1 MNDNRIYADVP
12 APASPG
18 APQNTQP
25 PVYPVSAP
33 AEPYRFTPPKPREA
47 VPAVPLDG
55 GIALACYAAG
65 WCFLRLVWPGYLG
78 LGMLLFT
85 AAFAGMAL
93 FYRHGAGQPV
103 PRGSYGWLLMMLLS
117 AGSFVVLDNGLLSWL
132 NLLFLMVAAVYWVAA
147 LFGTRME
154 GQLGERLG
162 VDLANHL
169 FVVPFQNF
177 GCFAAVLR
185 STLSRTRLGKNV
197 GIGLLSLLCSFTLL
211 WFVCRELSAVTAG
224 FGVAL
229 EQLGQLVSIRSIFSA
244 TTLLAVPTACYLFGL
259 LYGCR
264 RRRYTGTFTQEGLEA
279 AARRQEDFTGSF
291 VHELKTPL
299 TSIIGYADMLRSR
312 SLDEDRRFKAASY
325 IFSEGKRL
333 ENLSLAL
340 MSLLLVGHS
349 AADARPVNMRRL
361 CQEAGRICQPAMHA
375 KGLTLSVRAEEGL
388 LRGDAALL
396 QTLLQNLLD
405 NARKAAD
412 SGQVVLSGKSTEG
425 GYRVTVADQGRGIP
439 EGELNKITEPF
450 YMVDKSRSRAE
461 GGAGLGLA
469 LCKKIAA
476 LHGGELRFESREGRG
491 TTVTVELG
499 GVADA
504 Q

>member
-1 MNDNRIYADVP
+1 MRFAWKVTLAALCILLLCTGVGSYLLISLSFQSALEREIDMAQEEMQMLRI
-12 APASPG
+12 S
-18 APQNTQP
+18 
-25 PVYPVSAP
+25 
-33 AEPYRFTPPKPREA
+33 FEA
-47 VPAVPLDG
+47 VCDARGVTLENAPERRRSLERTLAEASYFADRRFRVTTPSGSHIYSTLDSSSDQELLSQIG
-55 GIALACYAAG
+55 PRSSGYVLRREDASGRYLLHCAGPVALPDGSLYMETVRDIS
-65 WCFLRLVWPGYLG
+65 RLFNDREIHYQVYRWIV
-78 LGMLLFT
+78 LLV
-85 AAFAGMAL
+85 M
-93 FYRHGAGQPV
+93 GAGSLV
-103 PRGSYGWLLMMLLS
+103 MFALSYWL
-117 AGSFVVLDNGLLSWL
+117 
-132 NLLFLMVAAVYWVAA
+132 
-147 LFGTRME
+147 TT
-154 GQLGERLG
+154 
-162 VDLANHL
+162 
-169 FVVPFQNF
+169 P
-177 GCFAAVLR
+177 
-185 STLSRTRLGKNV
+185 
-197 GIGLLSLLCSFTLL
+197 
-211 WFVCRELSAVTAG
+211 
-224 FGVAL
+224 
-229 EQLGQLVSIRSIFSA
+229 IRSLGRVA
-244 TTLLAVPTACYLFGL
+244 TQLAQGDYSPRARVLGGDEISELAESFNRMADAVEKTV
-259 LYGCR
+259 
-264 RRRYTGTFTQEGLEA
+264 QELED
-279 AARRQEDFTGSF
+279 AARRQEDFTASF

-299 TSIIGYADMLRSR
+299 TSIIGYADMLRSGN
-312 SLDEDRRFKAASY
+312 LPEDMRFKAASY

-340 MSLLLVGHS
+340 MSLLVVGHS

-361 CQEAGRICQPAMHA
+361 CQEAGRICQPAMRA
-375 KGLTLSVRAEEGL
+375 KGLTLSVRAEEGF

-469 LCKKIAA
+469 LCKQIAA

>member
-1 MNDNRIYADVP
+1 MRFAWKVTLAALCILLLCTGVGSYLLISLSFQSALEREIDMAQEEMQMLRI
-12 APASPG
+12 S
-18 APQNTQP
+18 
-25 PVYPVSAP
+25 
-33 AEPYRFTPPKPREA
+33 FEA
-47 VPAVPLDG
+47 VCDARGVTLENAPERRRSLERTLAEASYFADRRFRVTTPSGSHIYSTLDSSRDQELLSQIG
-55 GIALACYAAG
+55 PRSSGYVLRREDASGRYLLHCAGPVALPDGSLYMETVRDIS
-65 WCFLRLVWPGYLG
+65 RLFNDREIHYQVYRWIV
-78 LGMLLFT
+78 LLV
-85 AAFAGMAL
+85 M
-93 FYRHGAGQPV
+93 GAGSLV
-103 PRGSYGWLLMMLLS
+103 MFALSYWL
-117 AGSFVVLDNGLLSWL
+117 
-132 NLLFLMVAAVYWVAA
+132 
-147 LFGTRME
+147 TT
-154 GQLGERLG
+154 
-162 VDLANHL
+162 
-169 FVVPFQNF
+169 P
-177 GCFAAVLR
+177 
-185 STLSRTRLGKNV
+185 
-197 GIGLLSLLCSFTLL
+197 
-211 WFVCRELSAVTAG
+211 
-224 FGVAL
+224 
-229 EQLGQLVSIRSIFSA
+229 IRSLGRVA
-244 TTLLAVPTACYLFGL
+244 TQLAQGDYSPRARVLGGDEISELAESFNHMADAVEKTV
-259 LYGCR
+259 
-264 RRRYTGTFTQEGLEA
+264 QELED
-279 AARRQEDFTGSF
+279 AARRQEDFTASF

-299 TSIIGYADMLRSR
+299 TSIIGYADMLRSGN
-312 SLDEDRRFKAASY
+312 LPEDMRFKAASY

-340 MSLLLVGHS
+340 MSLLVVGHS

-469 LCKKIAA
+469 LCKQIAA